1 MWYTTQN
8 TRQTKKCLVTKGSQT
23 EPNNLKENTMS
34 QFEKQFQEFEAQVK
48 KISDFWIDA
57 IITSLKAL
65 QK

>member
-1 MWYTTQN
+1 
-8 TRQTKKCLVTKGSQT
+8 
-23 EPNNLKENTMS
+23 MS